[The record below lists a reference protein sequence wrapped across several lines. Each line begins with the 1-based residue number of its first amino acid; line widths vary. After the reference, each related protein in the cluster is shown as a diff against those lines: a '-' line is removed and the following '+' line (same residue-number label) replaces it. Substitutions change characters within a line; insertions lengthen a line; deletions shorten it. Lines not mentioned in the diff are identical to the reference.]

1 MASTGNWLAAT
12 PLPYGEDATH
22 WERDAG
28 LTCLGLREL
37 GQDARL
43 VAQGPPAIRNDQPLI
58 LGSLEDFR
66 NPDWW
71 GRTRAEGV
79 ILTAG
84 GAPRHEPVARAIR
97 ACGLRLIVR
106 LDSDGCK
113 SPRVGFRRFLAW
125 QNCHYHDQGRRFPWL
140 LALAK
145 TLAFRWFKA
154 AHDAGMCAHLGHA
167 ELITIESPGAA
178 ALLQSLLVKLAR
190 ADLASRVQFVPH
202 PVPAHFQ
209 FDSAV
214 AKRRQLLAAGRWDSH
229 FKDTPKLVRVLGEV
243 LAREPECS
251 AVVAG
256 SRDDLVRAG
265 LDRLPRSVVER
276 VRVLGHVPHGTLR
289 PLLQESQ
296 IVLCTSRSESFHL
309 VAAQGLGCGCSVV
322 GPAVLPSFV
331 HFASSD
337 SGTVAPE
344 RSDAALVAATRA
356 ELAAWSTGRRFPA
369 AISAVWRARLTARA
383 VAGELMRLAGE
394 RAGRGLP

>member
-12 PLPYGEDATH
+12 PLPYGEDLTH

-43 VAQGPPAIRNDQPLI
+43 VAQGPAAVRPDHPLI
-58 LGSLEDFR
+58 LGSLADFR
-66 NPDWW
+66 NPEWW

-84 GAPRHEPVARAIR
+84 GAPRHEPIARAIR
-97 ACGLRLIVR
+97 AAGLRLIVR

-125 QNCHYHDQGRRFPWL
+125 QHCYYRDQGKPLPQL

-145 TLAFRWFKA
+145 TLVFRCFKS
-154 AHDAGMCAHLGHA
+154 AHDAGMCAHLDHA
-167 ELITIESPGAA
+167 EVITIESPGACE
-178 ALLQSLLVKLAR
+178 LLCRLLGELDR
-190 ADLASRVQFVPH
+190 PDLADRVRFVPH
-202 PVPAHFQ
+202 PVPDYFRPDPAR
-209 FDSAV
+209 AR
-214 AKRRQLLAAGRWDSH
+214 RRQLLAAGRWDSY
-229 FKDTPKLVRVLGEV
+229 FKDTPKLARVLGEV

-256 SRDDLVRAG
+256 SCDDLMRAE
-265 LDRLPRSVVER
+265 LARLPRDVTER
-276 VRVLGHVPHGTLR
+276 VRVLGYVPHGELL

-296 IVLCTSRSESFHL
+296 LVLCTSRSESFHL
-309 VAAQGLGCGCSVV
+309 VAAQGLCCGCSVV
-322 GPAVLPSFV
+322 GPAELPSFA
-331 HFASSD
+331 HFASQD
-337 SGTVAPE
+337 SGTVAPD

-356 ELAAWSTGRRFPA
+356 ELAAWGAGRRSPA
-369 AISAVWRARLTARA
+369 NISAVWRARLTARA
-383 VAGELMRLAGE
+383 MTEELMRLAGE
-394 RAGRGLP
+394 AAARRV

>member
-1 MASTGNWLAAT
+1 MSSNGNWFAAT
-12 PLPYGEDATH
+12 PLPYGEDLTH

-28 LTCLGLREL
+28 LTCLGLRAL

-43 VAQGPPAIRNDQPLI
+43 VAQGPAAVRADHPLI

-84 GAPRHEPVARAIR
+84 GAPRHEPIARAIR
-97 ACGLRLIVR
+97 AAGLRLIVR

-125 QNCHYHDQGRRFPWL
+125 QHCYFWDQGRRFPGL

-145 TLAFRWFKA
+145 TLVFRWSKA
-154 AHDAGMCAHLGHA
+154 AHDTGMCAHLGHA
-167 ELITIESPGAA
+167 EVITIESPGAA
-178 ALLQSLLVKLAR
+178 ALLKTLLVQLGR
-190 ADLASRVQFVPH
+190 ADLADRVRCVPH
-202 PVPAHFQ
+202 PVPDYFQ
-209 FDSAV
+209 FEPTV
-214 AKRRQLLAAGRWDSH
+214 VRRRQVLAAGRWDSY

-251 AVVAG
+251 AVVTG

-265 LDRLPRSVVER
+265 LARLPQAVRER
-276 VRVLGHVPHGTLR
+276 VRVLGYVPHRELV
-289 PLLQESQ
+289 PLLQASQ
-296 IVLCTSRSESFHL
+296 VVLCTSRSESFHL
-309 VAAQGLGCGCSVV
+309 VAAQGLCCGASVV

-331 HFASSD
+331 HFASAD
-337 SGTVAPE
+337 SGTVAPD

-356 ELAAWSTGRRFPA
+356 ELAAWNAGRRAPA
-369 AISAVWRARLTARA
+369 TISAVWRARLTAQA
-383 VAGELMRLAGE
+383 MAAELMRLV
-394 RAGRGLP
+394 GRGLP